1 VSFSEIAI
9 ESRALAER
17 RSRDRYQQDLSITG
31 WDQAE
36 ILKHLWHDGEFEW
49 ELIMKYPNGPSQLEI
64 AVWSGGN
71 LIALG
76 IATVF
81 SDRLLLRFVEAS
93 PDHGAELKG
102 QRLPIILEVA
112 ANYAEKLG
120 KKEIWMKPKT
130 PELLNHCLTKLG
142 FVAASDGQCRLSL
155 EVTT

>member
-1 VSFSEIAI
+1 MNFSEIAL
-9 ESRALAER
+9 EARALAER
-17 RSRDRYQQDLSITG
+17 RSRERYRIDLSISG
-31 WDQAE
+31 WDKQA
-36 ILKHLWHDGEFEW
+36 ILTYLWDGGEFEW
-49 ELIMKYPNGPSQLEI
+49 EPIVKHSFGLSQLEI
-64 AVWSGGN
+64 AVWLSGD

-76 IATVF
+76 LATVF
-81 SDRLLLRFVEAS
+81 ADRLLLRFVEAS

-102 QRLPIILEVA
+102 QRLPIILEVV